1 MREYPHPALRPADGE
16 PRTPLRILMVAPCWV
31 SVPPK
36 AYGGTELVI
45 DVLARGLAARGHE
58 VTLATTGDSTC
69 EVPKVAY
76 HPQALGTDRATPLAE
91 TIHVMEAYRDSEGF
105 DIVHDHT
112 VVGPLVG
119 PSFTAAPIVTTNHG
133 PFIDDLA
140 EYYRRIQDTTPII
153 AISHDQAR
161 RAHGIQVAT
170 VIHHGIEM
178 DKVPLGQGDG
188 GYVAFL
194 GRMHPDKGVD
204 RAIRIAR
211 QAGVRLVIA
220 AKMREPVEH
229 RFFEEVIR
237 PMLGSGIEYVGE
249 VGPEGKQELLA
260 HAIALLNPIA
270 WPEPFGLVMI
280 EAMAH
285 GTPVV
290 ATRFGS
296 APEIVI
302 PGATGVLG
310 DTDEELA
317 AGIAEAAALERKQ
330 VRMEAEQ
337 RFDASRMVE
346 DHERFYRRVIAR
358 HATIPAAG
366 IGA

>member
-1 MREYPHPALRPADGE
+1 MREFLHPALRPADGE
-16 PRTPLRILMVAPCWV
+16 PMTPLRILIVAPCWV

-36 AYGGTELVI
+36 GYGGTELVI
-45 DVLARGLAARGHE
+45 DVLARGLQARGHE
-58 VTLATTGDSTC
+58 VILATTGDSTC
-69 EVPKVAY
+69 PVTRVAY
-76 HPQALGTDRATPLAE
+76 HPRALGTDHASPVAE
-91 TIHVMEAYRDSEGF
+91 TIHVLEAYRDAAEV

-119 PSFTAAPIVTTNHG
+119 PNYTSAPIVTTNHG
-133 PFIDDLA
+133 PFVDDLA
-140 EYYRRIQDTTPII
+140 EYYRRIHNTIPII

-161 RAHGIQVAT
+161 RAHGIEIAT

-178 DKVPLGQGDG
+178 DKVPLGHGDG

-211 QAGVRLVIA
+211 RAGVHLVIA
-220 AKMREPVEH
+220 AKMREALEMQ
-229 RFFEEVIR
+229 FFDEVVR
-237 PMLGSGIEYVGE
+237 PMLGHGIEYVGE
-249 VGPEGKQELLA
+249 VGPEEKGELLA
-260 HAIALLNPIA
+260 HATALLNPIA

-296 APEIVI
+296 VPEIVI
-302 PGATGVLG
+302 PGATGALG

-317 AGIAEAAALERKQ
+317 AGLEEAASLDRAR
-330 VRMEAEQ
+330 VREEARA
-337 RFDASRMVE
+337 RFDASHMVE
-346 DHERFYRRVIAR
+346 AHERLYRWAISRQTPVKV
-358 HATIPAAG
+358 AG

>member
-1 MREYPHPALRPADGE
+1 MREYPHPVLRHGDAE
-16 PRTPLRILMVAPCWV
+16 PRTPLRILIVAPCWV
-31 SVPPK
+31 SVPPT

-45 DVLARGLAARGHE
+45 DVLARGLKARGHE
-58 VTLATTGDSTC
+58 VILATTGDSTC
-69 EVPKVAY
+69 EVAKVAY
-76 HPQALGTDRATPLAE
+76 HPRALGTDHATPLAE
-91 TIHVMEAYRDSEGF
+91 TLHVMEAYRASQGV

-112 VVGPLVG
+112 VAGPLVG
-119 PSFTAAPIVTTNHG
+119 QTLTSAPIVTTNHG

-178 DKVPLGQGDG
+178 DRVPLGQGDG

-211 QAGVRLVIA
+211 RAGVPLVIA
-220 AKMREPVEH
+220 AKMREPVEQ
-229 RFFEEVIR
+229 RFFAEVIR
-237 PMLGSGIEYVGE
+237 PMLGNGVEYVGE
-249 VGPEGKQELLA
+249 VGPEGKRELLMRA
-260 HAIALLNPIA
+260 VALLNPIA

-285 GTPVV
+285 GTPVI

-296 APEIVI
+296 VPEIVI

-310 DTDEELA
+310 DSDEELA
-317 AGIAEAAALERKQ
+317 DGVGQAAALARSQ
-330 VRMEAEQ
+330 VRQEAEQ
-337 RFDASRMVE
+337 RFDASRMV
-346 DHERFYRRVIAR
+346 DAHERFYRWVITHHGAVS
-358 HATIPAAG
+358 AAG